1 MAADHVRARLARHP
15 TPAIV
20 LVVVAP
26 LVLVALVLL
35 WRPWVPVL
43 DMAMTELRV
52 RDVGGVHTPL
62 VGLPGR
68 IGTFPDQGSHPGPW
82 SFYAIAP
89 FYRLAGASAWGMELG
104 SIVINGACVAALV
117 WLGRRRFG
125 VRGAVVFAALAA
137 VAVRGYGLTVL
148 THPWNPYFPVLLWL
162 LALVAAWFVIAGD
175 HVLAGLVVVTSTIA
189 AQTHVPYLL
198 SALALN
204 GLVLAWLG
212 WEVIRARRVGAV
224 GPTRPMWVMISIA
237 GVLWVPPVIQQ
248 LSGESGNIAK
258 LVRHF
263 ATAPPEDPIGLKSGF
278 ELVTQHFDVV
288 AIGWDLI
295 GRDDALVHRAGQA
308 GSLSLVGAGVLVAW
322 AAAAGWAL
330 RTRHRPLLE
339 LHAVT
344 ATALVAG
351 WISISRIFGKVWFY
365 LTLWMS
371 GAVLLAV
378 LALGWTGWILIT
390 QRQLRH
396 TPRDHPTD
404 WAIAVA
410 IVVASAMTVLSVAA
424 AVDHQVPERALADDV
439 REILPTVTAALEAN
453 EGSATGKQGSYVVFW
468 QEAIVPGAQGY
479 ALLNELERRGYR
491 VGVHPTWRVPA
502 TPHRVRI
509 DGEYDAEVHLVSG
522 AWIDEW
528 RTRLDQGYVEVIEY
542 DGRTDA
548 ERIRF
553 VELEQR
559 VFARLTAIGRSEL
572 ITVVDT
578 NIFGASLDPDLP
590 ADIVADLAEMLLIG
604 EPVAVFI
611 APAGSTF

>member
-1 MAADHVRARLARHP
+1 VVLPHAVDVRRRAAGGARARLDR
-15 TPAIV
+15 
-20 LVVVAP
+20 
-26 LVLVALVLL
+26 
-35 WRPWVPVL
+35 
-43 DMAMTELRV
+43 M
-52 RDVGGVHTPL
+52 
-62 VGLPGR
+62 
-68 IGTFPDQGSHPGPW
+68 
-82 SFYAIAP
+82 
-89 FYRLAGASAWGMELG
+89 
-104 SIVINGACVAALV
+104 
-117 WLGRRRFG
+117 
-125 VRGAVVFAALAA
+125 
-137 VAVRGYGLTVL
+137 
-148 THPWNPYFPVLLWL
+148 
-162 LALVAAWFVIAGD
+162 
-175 HVLAGLVVVTSTIA
+175 
-189 AQTHVPYLL
+189 
-198 SALALN
+198 
-204 GLVLAWLG
+204 
-212 WEVIRARRVGAV
+212 
-224 GPTRPMWVMISIA
+224 
-237 GVLWVPPVIQQ
+237 
-248 LSGESGNIAK
+248 
-258 LVRHF
+258 
-263 ATAPPEDPIGLKSGF
+263 DP
-278 ELVTQHFDVV
+278 
-288 AIGWDLI
+288 
-295 GRDDALVHRAGQA
+295 
-308 GSLSLVGAGVLVAW
+308 
-322 AAAAGWAL
+322 
-330 RTRHRPLLE
+330 
-339 LHAVT
+339 
-344 ATALVAG
+344 
-351 WISISRIFGKVWFY
+351 
-365 LTLWMS
+365 
-371 GAVLLAV
+371 
-378 LALGWTGWILIT
+378 IT